1 VINFFYSKNIYSLI
15 ISLSLLSEQKNII
28 FIKKDI
34 FFNNCDLTKLIKKKL
49 NVRFFF
55 VNNLN
60 DIQNII
66 LKIIKTKEKININF
80 FHKENNVEF
89 TKLINKNI
97 NFIFLEHGIG
107 NYYNLVSRNL
117 ILIFKDYI
125 SYSQTNNFKSYG
137 GLYALLKNK
146 IFIDGRKVEVSIP
159 KKVNFIINIITKF
172 YKKNRFL
179 KKTLKQLSTNKK
191 KILVN
196 VPEYLTSNDF
206 NDFISKLLSLNDLN
220 ANFFYFKFHPNDKI
234 RDKKYKYIKAALKK
248 KNKISFILNNHFD
261 KVPFESLIFCS
272 SNNIVYSSIS
282 NVPFSSSML
291 FQNSI
296 YVYLPRFINKKYSKL
311 NELQNK
317 THNFYKK
324 NFCKVKFI

>member
-1 VINFFYSKNIYSLI
+1 MINFFYSKNIYSLI
-15 ISLSLLSEQKNII
+15 ISLSLLSDQKNII
-28 FIKKDI
+28 FIKKKT
-34 FFNNCDLTKLIKKKL
+34 FFNNYDLTKFIKKKF

-66 LKIIKTKEKININF
+66 LRIIKTKEKFNINF
-80 FHKENNVEF
+80 FHKENNLEF
-89 TKLINKNI
+89 TKLIDKNI

-125 SYSQTNNFKSYG
+125 SHSQTNKFKSYG
-137 GLYALLKNK
+137 GLYSLLKNK
-146 IFIDGRKVEVSIP
+146 IFIDGRKVKDSIP

-172 YKKNRFL
+172 YKKNRYL

-206 NDFISKLLSLNDLN
+206 NDFICKLLSLNDLN
-220 ANFFYFKFHPNDKI
+220 VNFYFKFHPNDKI
-234 RDKKYKYIKAALKK
+234 RNKKYKYIKAALKK

-261 KVPFESLIFCS
+261 KVPFECLIFCS

-291 FQNSI
+291 FQNQI

-317 THNFYKK
+317 SHNFYKK
-324 NFCKVKFI
+324 NFCNVKFI